1 MQLAPLTGKTTVI
14 RAVVAGFPCRAGG
27 FITEADLGT
36 ILRAAHP
43 WTDAFKRRPMVEL
56 YRLTERNREDL
67 EEALLARL
75 RTEVRG

>member
-1 MQLAPLTGKTTVI
+1 MQLAPLTGQTTVI
-14 RAVVAGFPCRAGG
+14 RAVAAGFPCRAGG

-43 WTDAFKRRPMVEL
+43 WTDVSERRPMVDL